1 MNLRMLGLAA
11 VVVFTALVPL
21 AASAGPVSVY
31 DGTKPSGTT
40 DGTAATAVHAPT
52 TAKPAKAPGPAASGA
67 TSELCGPDVTSPEGV
82 EAQTCVLTGR
92 AGGSDRTWA
101 RTYYRNATGAEL
113 LAVLSLMGPGGRT
126 VQTHCAVAATGEPAA
141 CETRREA
148 SRGAAAQYMAVAEF
162 APAAEAD
169 TGRLLLRAG
178 SAPAPDS
185 ALNSDPKPGAS
196 TGR

>member
-31 DGTKPSGTT
+31 DGAKPPAAEPDKPAERDKPTEPAEPARAAGPAGSGTT
-40 DGTAATAVHAPT
+40 
-52 TAKPAKAPGPAASGA
+52 
-67 TSELCGPDVTSPEGV
+67 SERCGPDVSSPEGV

-92 AGGSDRTWA
+92 AGGVDRTWA

-148 SRGAAAQYMAVAEF
+148 SGGAVALYTAVAEF
-162 APAAEAD
+162 APAADAD
-169 TGRLLLRAG
+169 GGRLLLRAG
-178 SAPAPDS
+178 SGPAPGS
-185 ALNSDPKPGAS
+185 ALNSDPKPGGS

>member
-21 AASAGPVSVY
+21 AASAGPVSVS
-31 DGTKPSGTT
+31 GGAKPSGTT
-40 DGTAATAVHAPT
+40 DATAVHA
-52 TAKPAKAPGPAASGA
+52 AKPAKAPGPTGSGA

-92 AGGSDRTWA
+92 ADGRDGGDDTWA

-126 VQTHCAVAATGEPAA
+126 VQTRCAVAATREPAS
-141 CETRREA
+141 CETRGEA
-148 SRGAAAQYMAVAEF
+148 SRGAAALYMAVAEF

-178 SAPAPDS
+178 SGSVPDS